1 MTQLNSFRVSFLN
14 LLVSE
19 SIPLPRRCGSVAW
32 KGIPFVQRLA
42 AEKLGAVSRA
52 AVKRKKGSV
61 CSLWSRR
68 CPEYCAKGALGNVDG
83 ALYLLFLGFGQL
95 WHGDG
100 EHAVVHF
107 GGNVFFHHIVGQGV
121 GLLVIGVAELA
132 VQVVLLFVLIFVQ

>member
-1 MTQLNSFRVSFLN
+1 MR
-14 LLVSE
+14 
-19 SIPLPRRCGSVAW
+19 W
-32 KGIPFVQRLA
+32 
-42 AEKLGAVSRA
+42 
-52 AVKRKKGSV
+52 
-61 CSLWSRR
+61 
-68 CPEYCAKGALGNVDG
+68 ALGNVDG

-132 VQVVLLFVLIFVQ
+132 AQVVLLFVLVLVLHLVFDGYAEVAVGVEWPVRPLALCTRNGVFGYISPGLMYPFSRFRVHLLGRAGQPGAR

>member
-1 MTQLNSFRVSFLN
+1 MR
-14 LLVSE
+14 
-19 SIPLPRRCGSVAW
+19 W
-32 KGIPFVQRLA
+32 
-42 AEKLGAVSRA
+42 
-52 AVKRKKGSV
+52 
-61 CSLWSRR
+61 
-68 CPEYCAKGALGNVDG
+68 ALGNVDG

-132 VQVVLLFVLIFVQ
+132 AQVVLLFVLILVLHLVFDGEAEVCRRR